1 MQLLRKNDA
10 RPSLYQPVR
19 YQIVCTFCQ
28 PCLSDEIRLYLLYSL
43 LNIWNVTVGPIHRR
57 MSFYPTLYREDLI
70 FVLLYRNIIFIPSV
84 TPFRGSL
91 YSEFTVSLL

>member
-10 RPSLYQPVR
+10 RPSLHQPVR
-19 YQIVCTFCQ
+19 NQIVCTFNQ

>member
-10 RPSLYQPVR
+10 RPSLHQPVR

-57 MSFYPTLYREDLI
+57 MSFYPTLYLFFSTGTLFLFPRLRPSGDHFI
-70 FVLLYRNIIFIPSV
+70 VNLL
-84 TPFRGSL
+84 
-91 YSEFTVSLL
+91 